1 FTQTP
6 PAWPATHALSSLV
19 SVSPSSLSF
28 ISPHTHPPQNPSR
41 IPPIAAGAALPPVR
55 RRNLRRDRPRLG
67 EAPPAGAAA
76 MDMDTYER
84 LTADT
89 TRRRGTRFEALIG
102 LDEVEGSDEEEE
114 ERAAGAGASDELPC
128 PFCGEELEAVGLLC
142 HMEDEHHSEANAGVC
157 PICADKVDMLVGHM
171 SSQHRGFLKDKWRNQ
186 QGSSGSR
193 YSTLG
198 LLKSVNGSS
207 RAAPVSTVPD
217 PLLSS
222 FVGNFS
228 GVDLPKDAKK
238 EPLDETE
245 VGSDNLDQKAA
256 ESMDDPL
263 LPEVKVER
271 IRRSQFA
278 QGLVLSLIFDDIL

>member
-1 FTQTP
+1 
-6 PAWPATHALSSLV
+6 
-19 SVSPSSLSF
+19 
-28 ISPHTHPPQNPSR
+28 
-41 IPPIAAGAALPPVR
+41 
-55 RRNLRRDRPRLG
+55 
-67 EAPPAGAAA
+67 

-84 LTADT
+84 LTDEM

-114 ERAAGAGASDELPC
+114 ERAAGAGAANELPC
-128 PFCGEELEAVGLLC
+128 PFCGEELDAVGLLC
-142 HMEDEHHSEANAGVC
+142 HMEVQHHSEANAGVC
-157 PICADKVDMLVGHM
+157 PICADKVDMLVDHM

-198 LLKSVNGSS
+198 LLKSINGSS

-238 EPLDETE
+238 EPLDERE
-245 VGSDNLDQKAA
+245 VRSDNLDQRAA
-256 ESMDDPL
+256 ESVDEPL

-271 IRRSQFA
+271 IRRSQFV

>member
-1 FTQTP
+1 
-6 PAWPATHALSSLV
+6 
-19 SVSPSSLSF
+19 
-28 ISPHTHPPQNPSR
+28 
-41 IPPIAAGAALPPVR
+41 
-55 RRNLRRDRPRLG
+55 
-67 EAPPAGAAA
+67 

-84 LTADT
+84 LVAEN
-89 TRRRGTRFEALIG
+89 RRRGTRFDALIV
-102 LDEVEGSDEEEE
+102 LDEAEGSDEEEE
-114 ERAAGAGASDELPC
+114 EERAAGVGVADELPC
-128 PFCGEELEAVGLLC
+128 PFCGEELDAVGLLC
-142 HMEDEHHSEANAGVC
+142 HMEDEHHAEANAGVC
-157 PICADKVDMLVGHM
+157 PICAGKVDMLVDHM
-171 SSQHRGFLKDKWRNQ
+171 SLQHRAFLKDKWRNQ
-186 QGSSGSR
+186 QGLSGSR
-193 YSTLG
+193 YSTLAS
-198 LLKSVNGSS
+198 LKRDLESISRSS

-228 GVDLPKDAKK
+228 EVDLPRDAKK

-256 ESMDDPL
+256 ESVDEPL

>member
-1 FTQTP
+1 
-6 PAWPATHALSSLV
+6 
-19 SVSPSSLSF
+19 
-28 ISPHTHPPQNPSR
+28 
-41 IPPIAAGAALPPVR
+41 
-55 RRNLRRDRPRLG
+55 
-67 EAPPAGAAA
+67 

-114 ERAAGAGASDELPC
+114 ERAAGGRAADELPC
-128 PFCGEELEAVGLLC
+128 PFCGEELDAVGLLC

-157 PICADKVDMLVGHM
+157 PICADKVDMLVDHM

-238 EPLDETE
+238 EPLDEAE
-245 VGSDNLDQKAA
+245 VGSDSLDQKAA
-256 ESMDDPL
+256 ERYIHIQCNSVAFVSCSMDDPL

>member
-1 FTQTP
+1 
-6 PAWPATHALSSLV
+6 L
-19 SVSPSSLSF
+19 SLSLSY
-28 ISPHTHPPQNPSR
+28 ISPLPTHPPQNPSS
-41 IPPIAAGAALPPVR
+41 IPPIAAALPPACSRDVR
-55 RRNLRRDRPRLG
+55 RDHPRLG
-67 EAPPAGAAA
+67 RAPPTPPSSGAAA
-76 MDMDTYER
+76 HLDMDTYER
-84 LTADT
+84 QTAG

-102 LDEVEGSDEEEE
+102 LDEVEGSDEEE
-114 ERAAGAGASDELPC
+114 RAVGAGAANELPC
-128 PFCGEELEAVGLLC
+128 PFCGEELDAVGLLC
-142 HMEDEHHSEANAGVC
+142 HMEVEHHSEANAGVC
-157 PICADKVDMLVGHM
+157 PICADKVDMLVDHM
-171 SSQHRGFLKDKWRNQ
+171 GSQHRGFLKDKWRNQ

-193 YSTLG
+193 YLTLG

-222 FVGNFS
+222 FVGNCNFS

-245 VGSDNLDQKAA
+245 VGGDNLDQKAA
-256 ESMDDPL
+256 ESVDEPL

-271 IRRSQFA
+271 IRRSQFV